1 MLTIEDVK
9 NRAKFIC
16 EHIDPSGKP
25 INCFYNEDTDIYYIT
40 YDAEVTR
47 DKEEYTVSKKGCDI
61 KNDIL
66 FDPFSELKMIVNMR

>member
-25 INCFYNEDTDIYYIT
+25 INCFYNE
-40 YDAEVTR
+40 
-47 DKEEYTVSKKGCDI
+47 KS
-61 KNDIL
+61 
-66 FDPFSELKMIVNMR
+66 